1 MKQVQQ
7 SDEDRSMF
15 IVTYQ
20 GKHTCM
26 QAADL
31 VAMQQD
37 KKQLKEPQETIISIE
52 TPDLVRNQEVPG
64 SPSFSFP
71 PIIPGI
77 VDVSGNNN
85 FSLMTLDNH
94 STSSPFSGPTASE
107 SSSFSIYNI
116 LNNSEGRH
124 NLPTSEYDDLC
135 ELTSATSVLD
145 PTEVYLDLDSYV

>member
-20 GKHTCM
+20 GKHTCL

-31 VAMQQD
+31 VA
-37 KKQLKEPQETIISIE
+37 IIE

-77 VDVSGNNN
+77 VEVSGNNN

-107 SSSFSIYNI
+107 SSSFSIYNV
-116 LNNSEGRH
+116 LNNSEGGQ
-124 NLPTSEYDDLC
+124 NLPASEYDDLC

>member
-1 MKQVQQ
+1 
-7 SDEDRSMF
+7 
-15 IVTYQ
+15 
-20 GKHTCM
+20 
-26 QAADL
+26 
-31 VAMQQD
+31 
-37 KKQLKEPQETIISIE
+37 KKLKEAQETIISTE

-77 VDVSGNNN
+77 EEVSGNNN

-94 STSSPFSGPTASE
+94 STSSPFSGPAASE

-124 NLPTSEYDDLC
+124 NLLTSEYDDLC
-135 ELTSATSVLD
+135 ELTSATSALD